1 VRIGI
6 VGAGVAGL
14 CTAKVLRAAG
24 HDVVVWERAPDVGG
38 VWSATRRYPGLSTQS
53 PRDTYA
59 FSDFPMPRDY
69 PEWPSGAQVQAYLV
83 AYAHDARLEPVLRLG
98 TEVVRARHAAGWTLT
113 VRDVATGAESEQRVD
128 HLVVANGVFCEP
140 AVPELPG
147 ADEFTAAGGRVLA
160 GNDFHDVEDARARDV
175 VVLGYGKTA
184 CDIAAAVSGTAAAT
198 TIVARQLVW
207 KVPRKVGGVLNFK
220 HLLLTRLGE
229 ALFRYR
235 TLRGFEKVLH
245 GPLNGVRS
253 RMLDSLGP
261 VSARQFGLAEL
272 ELVPRGRF
280 QDIVRGAIGLSTD
293 GFYDRVRDGTLTV
306 RRDRRL
312 TRLLEKD
319 GTPHAELDDGDVVR
333 ADLLICATGFR
344 QGVPFLDE
352 EIMAR
357 LTDERGSFLLYRQIV
372 PVGDGSLDDD
382 LVDDLTFAGYNS
394 SFFSPLNAEMAAVWT
409 AERLAGRL
417 RLPDRATMRAHVDAQ
432 LAFMDAATDGH
443 HCHGTKIIPFSLH
456 NVDEVL
462 DDLGL
467 NLSRGVRFRQWLS
480 PVDPRAYRGVAAA
493 ARARG

>member
-1 VRIGI
+1 
-6 VGAGVAGL
+6 
-14 CTAKVLRAAG
+14 

-69 PEWPSGAQVQAYLV
+69 PEWPSGEQVQAYLA
-83 AYAHDARLEPVLRLG
+83 AYVHDARLEPVLRLR
-98 TEVVRARHAAGWTLT
+98 TEVVRARHADGWTLT
-113 VRDVATGAESEQRVD
+113 VRDLATGAESEQRVD

-147 ADEFTAAGGRVLA
+147 ADEFAAVGGQVLA
-160 GNDFHDVEDARARDV
+160 GSDFHGVEDARDRHV

-184 CDIAAAVSGTAAAT
+184 CDIAAAVSETAAAT

-245 GPLNGVRS
+245 GPLNRVRS
-253 RMLDSLGP
+253 GMLDSLGP
-261 VSARQFGLAEL
+261 VSTRQFGLAEL
-272 ELVPRGRF
+272 DLVPRGRF

-293 GFYDRVRDGTLTV
+293 GFYDRVRAGALVV
-306 RRDRRL
+306 RRDRSV

-319 GTPHAELDDGDVVR
+319 GTPHVELDDGGVVR
-333 ADLLICATGFR
+333 ADLLICATGYR

-352 EIMAR
+352 EVAAR
-357 LTDERGSFLLYRQIV
+357 LTDERGNYLLYRQIM
-372 PVGDGSLDDD
+372 PVGDDD

-394 SFFSPLNAEMAAVWT
+394 SFFSPLNAEMSAVWT

-417 RLPDRATMRAHVDAQ
+417 QLPDRATMRAHVDAQ
-432 LAFMDAATDGH
+432 LAFMDSATDGH

-462 DDLGL
+462 DDVGL